1 MVWYAGNYPQV
12 RLSHLEERMR
22 QSGNYTESAPLT
34 LEKLHNLLF
43 TAVESAD
50 IDMLKADVLP
60 FIKDPR
66 ELELWSKDFFREIV
80 PLFSGEGQI
89 DKKLADFAEKQR
101 PFLDS

>member
-1 MVWYAGNYPQV
+1 MAEHTTLSASNPDGAGWAD
-12 RLSHLEERMR
+12 
-22 QSGNYTESAPLT
+22 TLT

-80 PLFSGEGQI
+80 PLFSGVEK
-89 DKKLADFAEKQR
+89 DK
-101 PFLDS
+101 